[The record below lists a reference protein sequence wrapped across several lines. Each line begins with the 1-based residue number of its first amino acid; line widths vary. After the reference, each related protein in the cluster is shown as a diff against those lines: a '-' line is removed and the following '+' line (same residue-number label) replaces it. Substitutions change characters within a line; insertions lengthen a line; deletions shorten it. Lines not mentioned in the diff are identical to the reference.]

1 MTQEI
6 GNLRRYCR
14 RCGEFVGRTDEFGLC
29 KVCRR
34 EKVRADLMNGEYNRK
49 RHT

>member
-1 MTQEI
+1 MTEF

-14 RCGEFVGRTDEFGLC
+14 LCGEFVGRTDEFGLC

-34 EKVRADLMNGEYNRK
+34 EKVRTDLIKDEQN
-49 RHT
+49 